1 MIYTIT
7 MNPALDYI
15 IETDH
20 FETGTINRIREEH
33 LYAGGKGINVSMI
46 LRELGMD
53 STALGFAAGFT
64 GKALIEALRQK
75 GINADLIEVEE
86 GMTRI
91 NVKLKAQEE
100 TEINGI
106 GPKIEPHHFDMLLN
120 KVRNLSEGDVLT
132 VSGSVPKSLSGDVY
146 ERIAA
151 ALPQGVLLVADAEK
165 DLLLPLLKYKPFL
178 IKPNHIELAQ
188 MCNTVIRNEEELLA
202 CAAKLQEMGACN
214 VLVSMAGNGA
224 VLLDEKGGVHH
235 APAAEGKLVSSVGAG
250 DSMLAGFLAGWL
262 KSRSYEEALMLGTA
276 CGGATAFTSGLADKK
291 QIEEVLASLKEGKQ

>member
-15 IETDH
+15 IAADH
-20 FETGTINRIREEH
+20 FETGTINRIKEEH

-46 LRELGMD
+46 LRELGME

-64 GKALIEALRQK
+64 GKALTEALRQK
-75 GINADLIEVEE
+75 GITADLIEVEE

-132 VSGSVPKSLSGDVY
+132 VSGSVPKSPSA
-146 ERIAA
+146 R
-151 ALPQGVLLVADAEK
+151 P
-165 DLLLPLLKYKPFL
+165 
-178 IKPNHIELAQ
+178 
-188 MCNTVIRNEEELLA
+188 
-202 CAAKLQEMGACN
+202 
-214 VLVSMAGNGA
+214 
-224 VLLDEKGGVHH
+224 
-235 APAAEGKLVSSVGAG
+235 SSFMM
-250 DSMLAGFLAGWL
+250 SP
-262 KSRSYEEALMLGTA
+262 
-276 CGGATAFTSGLADKK
+276 
-291 QIEEVLASLKEGKQ
+291 